1 MDTEILSIK
10 NSIEK
15 SLELLRGYLDLEVA
29 KERLQKLSKE
39 VEDPNL
45 WSNQTKAKSI
55 LKEKTYLETN
65 IERIISI
72 DENLQA
78 YLEMIELAEMEKDE
92 EIYKETLEQL
102 KELEKSV
109 KVQEIE
115 CLLSGELDDK
125 GCFLEIHSGAG
136 GTESD
141 DWASMLMRM
150 YQRWIE
156 RHKFKYEIIDSLVGE
171 EAGIKSVT
179 FKIHGTNAFG
189 WLKTERGVHRLVRV
203 SPFNSAGKRHTSFAS
218 IWVYPQI
225 DNDVSVEINE
235 PDLRIDTYRSSGAG
249 GQHVNTTDSA
259 VRITHLP
266 SKIVVQCQNNRS
278 QHKNKE
284 ECMSMLKSKL
294 YEFELKKLE
303 DKDEQKNSEKTE
315 IGWGNQIRSY
325 VLHPYKMVKDL
336 RTQHQTS
343 NTVAVLDGDIDEFI
357 HKVLVKST
365 AGKGLKSQAK

>member
-1 MDTEILSIK
+1 
-10 NSIEK
+10 
-15 SLELLRGYLDLEVA
+15 
-29 KERLQKLSKE
+29 
-39 VEDPNL
+39 
-45 WSNQTKAKSI
+45 
-55 LKEKTYLETN
+55 
-65 IERIISI
+65 
-72 DENLQA
+72 
-78 YLEMIELAEMEKDE
+78 MIELAETEKDE
-92 EIYKETLEQL
+92 EIYNETVEQL
-102 KELEKSV
+102 KELEKTV

-115 CLLSGELDDK
+115 CLLSGELDNK

-141 DWASMLMRM
+141 DWASILMRM
-150 YQRWIE
+150 YKRWIE
-156 RHKFKYEIIDSLVGE
+156 RHNFKYEIIDSSVGE

-179 FKIHGTNAFG
+179 FKIYGKNTFG
-189 WLKTERGVHRLVRV
+189 WLKTERGVHRLVRI

-218 IWVYPQI
+218 VWVYPQI
-225 DNDVSVEINE
+225 DNDIYIEINE
-235 PDLRIDTYRSSGAG
+235 ADLRIDTYRSSGAG

-284 ECMSMLKSKL
+284 ECIFMLKSKL
-294 YEFELKKLE
+294 YELELKKLE
-303 DKDEQKNSEKTE
+303 AKDNKKDSEKTE

-343 NTVAVLDGDIDEFI
+343 NILAVLDGDIDEFI
-357 HKVLVKST
+357 HKILVKSMR
-365 AGKGLKSQAK
+365 GKGLKSKN

>member
-1 MDTEILSIK
+1 MNVHFCL
-10 NSIEK
+10 
-15 SLELLRGYLDLEVA
+15 YL
-29 KERLQKLSKE
+29 
-39 VEDPNL
+39 
-45 WSNQTKAKSI
+45 
-55 LKEKTYLETN
+55 
-65 IERIISI
+65 
-72 DENLQA
+72 A
-78 YLEMIELAEMEKDE
+78 YLEMIELAEIDKDE

-303 DKDEQKNSEKTE
+303 DKDDQKNSEKTE

-365 AGKGLKSQAK
+365 AGKGLKSKT